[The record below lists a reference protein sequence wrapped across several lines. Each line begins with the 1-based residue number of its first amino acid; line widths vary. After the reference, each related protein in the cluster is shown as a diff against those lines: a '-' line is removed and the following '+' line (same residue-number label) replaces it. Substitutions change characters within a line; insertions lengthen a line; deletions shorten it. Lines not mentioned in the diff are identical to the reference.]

1 MVFVHQ
7 TLRASDENGAARGDG
22 GRKIKKK
29 ERERGDVGNDE
40 EWGEEWGR
48 ETNRRGTM

>member
-1 MVFVHQ
+1 MHQ

-29 ERERGDVGNDE
+29 ERERRC
-40 EWGEEWGR
+40 GE
-48 ETNRRGTM
+48 